1 VIWIHRYELV
11 PRARLSALAGAGARR
26 GALIRID
33 GGVADIH
40 PWPELGDVPLDEQL
54 VRLGRGQTTPLT
66 AQSLAFAREDAE
78 ARREGRSLF
87 EGVTIPESHWPGRE
101 PPPGFD
107 TVKLKSAENL
117 PQGVRLRIDFNATL
131 TPEEFL
137 RIAETLRKERI
148 DFIEDP
154 CKYDAKIWQMLRE
167 KTGLR
172 LALDRGQETEAVDV
186 VVIKPAVQP
195 QPTQDSALRTQDSVV
210 TSYMDH
216 PIGQL
221 HAARVAARLATNP
234 RCGLVT
240 HVLFEPNAFSERLAL
255 DGARLVPPGGS
266 GIGFDDLL
274 ETLAWTRLT

>member
-11 PRARLSALAGAGARR
+11 PRARLSALAGAAPRR

-33 GGVADIH
+33 GGVADVH
-40 PWPELGDVPLDEQL
+40 PWPELGDAPLNEQL
-54 VRLGRGQTTPLT
+54 ARLARGETTPLT

-87 EGVTIPESHWPGRE
+87 NGLTIPDSHWPGRH
-101 PPPGFD
+101 PPPAFD
-107 TVKLKSAENL
+107 TVKLKSAEDL
-117 PQGVRLRIDFNATL
+117 PAGVRLRIDFNSTL
-131 TPEEFL
+131 TPDQFL
-137 RIAETLRKERI
+137 QIAETLPKERI

-154 CKYDAKIWQMLRE
+154 CPYDSSTWRMLRE
-167 KTGLR
+167 KTGLN
-172 LALDRGQETEAVDV
+172 LALDRGTERESVDV
-186 VVIKPAVQP
+186 IVIKPAVQ
-195 QPTQDSALRTQDSVV
+195 QPPNTQDSALSTVV

-255 DGARLVPPGGS
+255 DGARLVPPGGI
-266 GIGFDDLL
+266 GIGFEDLL
-274 ETLAWTRLT
+274 ENLDWTRLT